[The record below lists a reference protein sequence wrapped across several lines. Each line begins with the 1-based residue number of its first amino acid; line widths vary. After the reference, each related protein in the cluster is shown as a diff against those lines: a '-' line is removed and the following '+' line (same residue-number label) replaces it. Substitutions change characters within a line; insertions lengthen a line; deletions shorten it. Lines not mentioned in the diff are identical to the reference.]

1 MNTTASTALTS
12 SRRIPV
18 DGGAGYIGTRRVK
31 HLLRRC
37 GDIVIFGNLSARC
50 HNPVRKGISI
60 LILLGNLA
68 GRANPV
74 TSLLRSLA
82 YDKHHADGAVVFN

>member
-12 SRRIPV
+12 SRRVPV
-18 DGGAGYIGTRRVK
+18 DGGAGYIGARRVK

-50 HNPVRKGISI
+50 HRPHVQE
-60 LILLGNLA
+60 
-68 GRANPV
+68 
-74 TSLLRSLA
+74 
-82 YDKHHADGAVVFN
+82 